1 MIGDFYNGFEGFL
14 RQMLLK
20 LLEPFPTSEGIFWF
34 LNDEVDLELLLEP
47 LCLRNQLLAKSFTT
61 EILYFDFWFLIFWD
75 LFCTALS
82 SNIVFWQTKTPNWVV
97 MAWGECFVV
106 HDRGTRL
113 RCRTEVQDWNLR
125 DVLPCKLPSVTSA
138 RVDMKQSCVNN
149 LQVVKFII

>member
-97 MAWGECFVV
+97 LAWGERFVV

-113 RCRTEVQDWNLR
+113 RCGTEVQDWDLR
-125 DVLPCKLPSVTSA
+125 DVLPCKLPSVTN
-138 RVDMKQSCVNN
+138 V
-149 LQVVKFII
+149 QVSTSWYEAILCK